1 MPMTTNN
8 LHLDILPPPQRR
20 LWDELSDVPEAFI
33 LYGGTA
39 IALQIGHRESID
51 FDFFAF
57 ETFQPQDLVTTIPF
71 LQSTEILQQANST
84 LTCRVNREGP
94 AQVSFFG
101 VPNLSRIQSP
111 IIAPGNGVKIASL
124 LDLAGMKAAVVQQRP
139 EAKDYIDLGTMLE
152 KMVIDL
158 PTALTAAKMIYG
170 PSFNPELTLKALS
183 YYDDGNLRTV
193 PAQHKERLL
202 EAVRTVDLDQL
213 PVIARDHNNTH
224 DQGLER

>member
-1 MPMTTNN
+1 MTTNN
-8 LHLDILPPPQRR
+8 LHLDILPPPQRQ
-20 LWDELSDVPEAFI
+20 LWNELSDVPNAFI

-57 ETFQPQDLVTTIPF
+57 ETFQPQDLFTSIPF
-71 LQSTEILQQANST
+71 LQDTEIIQQAKNT

-94 AQVSFFG
+94 AHVSFFG
-101 VPNLSRIQSP
+101 VPNLSRIQKP
-111 IIAPGNGVKIASL
+111 IVAPGNGVKIASL

-158 PTALTAAKMIYG
+158 PTALIAAKMIYG

-183 YYDDGNLRTV
+183 YYEDGNLRTV
-193 PAQHKERLL
+193 PAQYKERLL

-213 PVIARDHNNTH
+213 PIITRDQNDTH